1 MSMGM
6 FAEILNH
13 SKKLGAVA
21 LLAGLGL
28 AAPVSAQ
35 NLFDPVIRIDNEVIT
50 RFDMKERIAFLTA
63 LGAPGDVRSLAS
75 EQLQNELIQ
84 LRLARQAGVTATEEQ
99 IVAGME
105 EFAARGTLSLEQLQE
120 YLAQRGISPQTF
132 RDFISAGVIWREY
145 VRAELIPTVS
155 ISQADIDAAMAEAE
169 PEPGVKVLLSEI
181 VLPAP
186 DPASRKASKARAERL
201 RSLDAAGFADAAR
214 RMSISLSR
222 NTGGEMN
229 WVDIRAL
236 PPATAAAVRGLAVG
250 KVSRIVETPED
261 VRLYLLRDRDTVRGG
276 TPKVMVE
283 YAALLLPGGRSDANL
298 RWAKKLAEQSTSCD
312 DFYPVARTL
321 GDNALIREERPE
333 NAVPAPYGA
342 ELRNLDPGEVSTNL
356 VSQSGAQVV
365 LMLCKRGNELPRSLT
380 REMVETQ
387 LKNQRI
393 GTAAQFLLEDFKANA
408 RIEYVN

>member
-1 MSMGM
+1 M
-6 FAEILNH
+6 
-13 SKKLGAVA
+13 
-21 LLAGLGL
+21 
-28 AAPVSAQ
+28 
-35 NLFDPVIRIDNEVIT
+35 IRIDNEVIT

-222 NTGGEMN
+222 NSRRARAGG
-229 WVDIRAL
+229 WQ
-236 PPATAAAVRGLAVG
+236 G
-250 KVSRIVETPED
+250 
-261 VRLYLLRDRDTVRGG
+261 
-276 TPKVMVE
+276 
-283 YAALLLPGGRSDANL
+283 
-298 RWAKKLAEQSTSCD
+298 
-312 DFYPVARTL
+312 VAH
-321 GDNALIREERPE
+321 
-333 NAVPAPYGA
+333 
-342 ELRNLDPGEVSTNL
+342 
-356 VSQSGAQVV
+356 
-365 LMLCKRGNELPRSLT
+365 RGNPGRCAP
-380 REMVETQ
+380 VF
-387 LKNQRI
+387 
-393 GTAAQFLLEDFKANA
+393 AA
-408 RIEYVN
+408 